1 MSEHIAL
8 YRKWRPLTFSDV
20 IGQEH
25 ITNTL
30 QNEVLSGKVGH
41 AFLFCGGRGTGKT
54 STARILSRALNCLS
68 SEDGNPCNEC
78 SACKGI
84 WSGEI
89 MDIIEIDAASNNGVD
104 NIRDLRSE
112 ARFAAAEAKYK
123 VYIIDEVHMLSGGAF
138 NALLKL
144 LEEPPEGVIFILATT
159 ETHKIPATIL
169 SRCQRF
175 DFKRITA
182 DDISSRIVYVAD
194 KEGISIDEGAAHLI
208 ARNADGALRDA
219 LSLLDQ
225 CSAISDTITEDSV
238 YSLLGLTE
246 KSFLYRTVR
255 SIATNDAKRT
265 LSMVDEFL
273 ASGKSASKLID
284 SLTDYFT
291 TLLRYSVSQTVFADF
306 TEEEKEE
313 FRLASTEM
321 SKERM
326 MFCIDTL
333 IKTAANLR
341 FMTNDRVMLDIAV
354 IKMCNPLYTADEDS
368 VILRISELEQKIAS
382 GTISVS
388 ATATPAPSVTDNA
401 PSGSAPAKKTKTIAA
416 KEPTTEDIKHI
427 SSKWK
432 DICKDTKNLKLL
444 IALERSSVREDDGAL
459 VLLFD
464 DTDKIMLDILSQETT
479 KSALEELI
487 LKHTGLT
494 PKIIT
499 RLASYYEDESITVE
513 ADPINLIVDTSPEEE
528 SAEEE
533 VSAIE
538 ATSLKTVS
546 VSSAPASEDEDSD
559 DEEFIFEEDTEE
571 DDHEEF

>member
-25 ITNTL
+25 ITRTL
-30 QNEVLSGKVGH
+30 QNEVVSGKTGH

-68 SEDGNPCNEC
+68 PVDGNPCNEC

-84 WSGEI
+84 LSGEI

-112 ARFAAAEAKYK
+112 ARFAAAEAKCK

-159 ETHKIPATIL
+159 ETHKVPATIL

-175 DFKRITA
+175 DFRRITA
-182 DDISSRIVYVAD
+182 DDIARRVVYVAR
-194 KEGISIDEGAAHLI
+194 EENINIEEGAAHLI
-208 ARNADGALRDA
+208 ARSADGALRDA

-225 CSAISDTITEDSV
+225 CSAISESITEDGV

-246 KSFLYRTVR
+246 KNFLYRTVR

-265 LSMVDEFL
+265 LTMVDEFL
-273 ASGKSASKLID
+273 ATGKSAAKFID

-291 TLLRYSVSQTVFADF
+291 TLLRYSVSETVFSDY
-306 TEEEKEE
+306 TDEEKDE

-321 SKERM
+321 TKERM

-333 IKTAANLR
+333 IKTASNLR

-354 IKMCNPLYTADEDS
+354 IKMCNPIYAEGEDA
-368 VILRISELEQKIAS
+368 VILRISELEKKIAS
-382 GTISVS
+382 GITVTSSIEV
-388 ATATPAPSVTDNA
+388 ATSDGGAVPKKALSKAKQV
-401 PSGSAPAKKTKTIAA
+401 KKT
-416 KEPTTEDIKHI
+416 EPTSEDIKTI
-427 SSKWK
+427 SDKWK
-432 DICKDTKNLKLL
+432 DICKDTKNIQLL
-444 IALERSSVREDDGAL
+444 IALERSTIREDEGAL

-464 DTDKIMLDILSQETT
+464 DTDKIMIDILSGEET
-479 KSALEELI
+479 KAALIELI
-487 LKHTGLT
+487 EKHTGFT

-499 RLASYYEDESITVE
+499 RLASFYEDEVFIEDDDPLNLIENETAEAVSEITVPNE
-513 ADPINLIVDTSPEEE
+513 TTP
-528 SAEEE
+528 
-533 VSAIE
+533 
-538 ATSLKTVS
+538 
-546 VSSAPASEDEDSD
+546 APAPSFKESESEDD
-559 DEEFIFEEDTEE
+559 DEEEYDFEEE
-571 DDHEEF
+571 DRDEEEF

>member
-25 ITNTL
+25 ITRTL
-30 QNEVLSGKVGH
+30 QNEVVSGKTGH

-68 SEDGNPCNEC
+68 PVDGNPCNEC

-84 WSGEI
+84 LSGEI

-112 ARFAAAEAKYK
+112 ARFAAAEAKCK

-159 ETHKIPATIL
+159 ETHKVPATIL

-175 DFKRITA
+175 DFRRITA
-182 DDISSRIVYVAD
+182 DDIARRVVHVAR
-194 KEGISIDEGAAHLI
+194 EENINIEEGAAHLI
-208 ARNADGALRDA
+208 ARSADGALRDA

-225 CSAISDTITEDSV
+225 CSAISDSITEDGV

-246 KSFLYRTVR
+246 KNFLYRTVR
-255 SIATNDAKRT
+255 SIATNDSKRT

-273 ASGKSASKLID
+273 AAGKSAAKFID

-291 TLLRYSVSQTVFADF
+291 TLLRYSVSETVFSDY
-306 TEEEKEE
+306 TDEEKEE

-321 SKERM
+321 TKERM

-333 IKTAANLR
+333 IKTASNLR
-341 FMTNDRVMLDIAV
+341 FMTNDRVMLDIAI
-354 IKMCNPLYTADEDS
+354 IKMCNPTYAEGEDA
-368 VILRISELEQKIAS
+368 VILRLSELEKKIAS
-382 GTISVS
+382 GITVVSPPENTISDGGAV
-388 ATATPAPSVTDNA
+388 P
-401 PSGSAPAKKTKTIAA
+401 KKALHKVKQVRKI
-416 KEPTTEDIKHI
+416 EPTSEDIKII
-427 SSKWK
+427 SDKWR
-432 DICKDTKNLKLL
+432 DICKDTKNIQLL
-444 IALERSSVREDDGAL
+444 IALERSTIREDEGAL

-464 DTDKIMLDILSQETT
+464 DTDKIMIDILSGEETKT
-479 KSALEELI
+479 ALIELI
-487 LKHTGLT
+487 EKHTGFT

-499 RLASYYEDESITVE
+499 RLASYYEDEVLIEDDDPLNLIESETVE
-513 ADPINLIVDTSPEEE
+513 AVPEVATASEAVPAPAPSYKENENGDDEDEEE
-528 SAEEE
+528 YDFEEE
-533 VSAIE
+533 
-538 ATSLKTVS
+538 
-546 VSSAPASEDEDSD
+546 DR
-559 DEEFIFEEDTEE
+559 DEE
-571 DDHEEF
+571 EF

>member
-8 YRKWRPLTFSDV
+8 YRKWRPMTFSDV

-25 ITNTL
+25 ITRTL
-30 QNEVLSGKVGH
+30 QNEVTSGKTGH

-68 SEDGNPCNEC
+68 PKDGDPCNEC

-84 WSGEI
+84 LSGEI

-159 ETHKIPATIL
+159 ETHKVPATIL

-175 DFKRITA
+175 DFRRITA
-182 DDISSRIVYVAD
+182 DDIANRIVYVAR
-194 KEGISIDEGAAHLI
+194 EENIVIEEGAAHLI
-208 ARNADGALRDA
+208 ARSADGALRDA

-225 CSAISDTITEDSV
+225 CSAISDSITEEGV

-246 KSFLYRTVR
+246 KNFLYRTVR
-255 SIATNDAKRT
+255 SIATNDSKRT
-265 LSMVDEFL
+265 LSMVDEFI
-273 ASGKSASKLID
+273 AAGKSAAKFID

-291 TLLRYSVSQTVFADF
+291 SLLRFSVSETVFSDY
-306 TEEEKEE
+306 TDEEKEE

-321 SKERM
+321 TNERM

-333 IKTAANLR
+333 LKTAADLR
-341 FMTNDRVMLDIAV
+341 FMPNDRVMLDIAV
-354 IKMCNPLYTADEDS
+354 IKMCNPMYAENTDA
-368 VILRISELEQKIAS
+368 VILRLSELEKKISS
-382 GTISVS
+382 GVVVAPVNTGTS
-388 ATATPAPSVTDNA
+388 APSASEKST
-401 PSGSAPAKKTKTIAA
+401 PQKAKQVKKI
-416 KEPTTEDIKHI
+416 EPTSEDIKTI
-427 SSKWK
+427 SDKWR
-432 DICKDTKNLKLL
+432 DICKDTSNLKLL
-444 IALERSSVREDDGAL
+444 IALERSTVREDEGAL

-464 DTDKIMLDILSQETT
+464 DTDKIMIDILSQENT
-479 KSALEELI
+479 KEALSELI
-487 LKHTGLT
+487 LKHTGLS
-494 PKIIT
+494 PKIVT
-499 RLASYYEDESITVE
+499 RLASYYEDETIAEDS
-513 ADPINLIVDTSPEEE
+513 DPLNLIEEE
-528 SAEEE
+528 TLDTP
-533 VSAIE
+533 VPIPE
-538 ATSLKTVS
+538 AS
-546 VSSAPASEDEDSD
+546 PASEDEAFKESPHAETEDE
-559 DEEFIFEEDTEE
+559 DEEEYDFEEEDNEE
-571 DDHEEF
+571 EEF

>member
-25 ITNTL
+25 ITRTL
-30 QNEVLSGKVGH
+30 QNEVTSGKTGH

-68 SEDGNPCNEC
+68 PVDGNPCNEC

-84 WSGEI
+84 LSGEI

-112 ARFAAAEAKYK
+112 ARFAAAEAKCK

-159 ETHKIPATIL
+159 ETHKVPATIL

-175 DFKRITA
+175 DFRRITA
-182 DDISSRIVYVAD
+182 DDIARRVVYVAR
-194 KEGISIDEGAAHLI
+194 EENINIEEGAAHLI
-208 ARNADGALRDA
+208 ARSADGALRDA

-225 CSAISDTITEDSV
+225 CSAISDSITEDGV

-246 KSFLYRTVR
+246 KNFLYRTVR
-255 SIATNDAKRT
+255 SIATNDSKRT
-265 LSMVDEFL
+265 LTMVDEFL
-273 ASGKSASKLID
+273 AAGKSAAKFID

-291 TLLRYSVSQTVFADF
+291 TLLRYSVSETVFSDY
-306 TEEEKEE
+306 TDEEKDE

-321 SKERM
+321 TKERM

-333 IKTAANLR
+333 IKTASNLR
-341 FMTNDRVMLDIAV
+341 FMTNDRVMLDIAI
-354 IKMCNPLYTADEDS
+354 IKMCNPIYAEGEDAF
-368 VILRISELEQKIAS
+368 VLRLSELEKKIAS
-382 GTISVS
+382 GITIS
-388 ATATPAPSVTDNA
+388 AQPETAISDGGALPKPALKK
-401 PSGSAPAKKTKTIAA
+401 AKQIRKI
-416 KEPTTEDIKHI
+416 EPTSEDIKMI
-427 SSKWK
+427 SDKWR
-432 DICKDTKNLKLL
+432 DICKDTKNIQLL
-444 IALERSSVREDDGAL
+444 IALERSSVREDEGAL

-464 DTDKIMLDILSQETT
+464 DTDKIMIDILSGEET
-479 KSALEELI
+479 KSALLSLI
-487 LKHTGLT
+487 EKHTGFT

-499 RLASYYEDESITVE
+499 RLASYYEDEVLTEDDDPLNLIESETVE
-513 ADPINLIVDTSPEEE
+513 ASPEATAINETAPTPAPTFKE
-528 SAEEE
+528 SENDDDEDEEE
-533 VSAIE
+533 YDFE
-538 ATSLKTVS
+538 E
-546 VSSAPASEDEDSD
+546 EDR
-559 DEEFIFEEDTEE
+559 DEE
-571 DDHEEF
+571 EF

>member
-8 YRKWRPLTFSDV
+8 YRKWRPMTFSDV

-25 ITNTL
+25 ITRTL
-30 QNEVLSGKVGH
+30 QNEVTSGKTGH

-68 SEDGNPCNEC
+68 PKDGDPCNEC

-84 WSGEI
+84 LSGEI

-159 ETHKIPATIL
+159 ETHKVPATIF

-175 DFKRITA
+175 DFRRITA
-182 DDISSRIVYVAD
+182 DDIANRIVYVAR
-194 KEGISIDEGAAHLI
+194 EENIVIEEGAAHLI
-208 ARNADGALRDA
+208 ARSADGALRDA

-225 CSAISDTITEDSV
+225 CSAISDSITEEGV

-246 KSFLYRTVR
+246 KNFLYRTVR
-255 SIATNDAKRT
+255 SIATNDSKRT
-265 LSMVDEFL
+265 LSMVDEFI
-273 ASGKSASKLID
+273 AAGKSAAKFID

-291 TLLRYSVSQTVFADF
+291 SLLRFSVSETVFSDY
-306 TEEEKEE
+306 TDEEKEE

-321 SKERM
+321 TNERM

-333 IKTAANLR
+333 LKTAADLR
-341 FMTNDRVMLDIAV
+341 FMPNDRVMLDIAV
-354 IKMCNPLYTADEDS
+354 IKMCNPMYAENTDA
-368 VILRISELEQKIAS
+368 VILRLSELEKKISS
-382 GTISVS
+382 GVVVAPVNTGTS
-388 ATATPAPSVTDNA
+388 APSASEKST
-401 PSGSAPAKKTKTIAA
+401 PQKAKQVKKI
-416 KEPTTEDIKHI
+416 EPTSEDIKTI
-427 SSKWK
+427 SDKWR
-432 DICKDTKNLKLL
+432 DICKDTSNLKLL
-444 IALERSSVREDDGAL
+444 IALERSTVREEEGAL

-464 DTDKIMLDILSQETT
+464 DTDKIMIDILSQENT
-479 KSALEELI
+479 KEALSELI
-487 LKHTGLT
+487 LKHTGLS
-494 PKIIT
+494 PKIVT
-499 RLASYYEDESITVE
+499 RLASYYEDETIAEDS
-513 ADPINLIVDTSPEEE
+513 DPLNLIEEE
-528 SAEEE
+528 TLDTP
-533 VSAIE
+533 VPIPE
-538 ATSLKTVS
+538 AS
-546 VSSAPASEDEDSD
+546 PASEDEAFKESPHAETEDE
-559 DEEFIFEEDTEE
+559 DEEEYDFEEEDNEE
-571 DDHEEF
+571 EEF

>member
-25 ITNTL
+25 ITRTL
-30 QNEVLSGKVGH
+30 QNEVMSGKTGH

-68 SEDGNPCNEC
+68 SKDGNPCNEC

-84 WSGEI
+84 LSGEI

-159 ETHKIPATIL
+159 ETHKVPATIL

-175 DFKRITA
+175 DFRRITA
-182 DDISSRIVYVAD
+182 DDIASRIVHVAR
-194 KEGISIDEGAAHLI
+194 EENITIEEGAAHLI
-208 ARNADGALRDA
+208 ARSADGALRDA

-225 CSAISDTITEDSV
+225 CSAISDSITEEGV

-246 KSFLYRTVR
+246 KNFLYRTVR

-265 LSMVDEFL
+265 LSMVDEFI
-273 ASGKSASKLID
+273 ASGKSAAKFID

-291 TLLRYSVSQTVFADF
+291 SLLRFAVSETVFSDY
-306 TEEEKEE
+306 TDEEKEE
-313 FRLASTEM
+313 FRLASGEM
-321 SKERM
+321 SRERM

-333 IKTAANLR
+333 LKTASNIR
-341 FMTNDRVMLDIAV
+341 YMTNDRVMLDIAV
-354 IKMCNPLYTADEDS
+354 IKMCNPLYASDDDAL
-368 VILRISELEQKIAS
+368 ILRISELEKKIAS
-382 GTISVS
+382 GVISVS
-388 ATATPAPSVTDNA
+388 PGSVQSQSPVASIPTKPADKP
-401 PSGSAPAKKTKTIAA
+401 KKAIKI
-416 KEPTTEDIKHI
+416 EPTSDEIKAI
-427 SSKWK
+427 SDKWK
-432 DICKDTKNLKLL
+432 DICKDTKNIKLL
-444 IALERSSVREDDGAL
+444 IALERSSVREDEGAL

-464 DTDKIMLDILSQETT
+464 DTDKIMLDILAQDDT
-479 KSALEELI
+479 KTALSELI
-487 LKHTGLT
+487 LKHTGFT

-499 RLASYYEDESITVE
+499 RLSSYYEDENPVIKET
-513 ADPINLIVDTSPEEE
+513 DPLNLIAEETSEEVFAEDVPPPSDEDAPPPPDLPEEE
-528 SAEEE
+528 EDDEDEEYDFEEE
-533 VSAIE
+533 H
-538 ATSLKTVS
+538 
-546 VSSAPASEDEDSD
+546 
-559 DEEFIFEEDTEE
+559 DEE
-571 DDHEEF
+571 EF

>member
-25 ITNTL
+25 ITRTL
-30 QNEVLSGKVGH
+30 QNEVVSGKTGH

-68 SEDGNPCNEC
+68 PVDGNPCNEC

-84 WSGEI
+84 LSGEI

-112 ARFAAAEAKYK
+112 ARFAAAEAKCK

-159 ETHKIPATIL
+159 ETHKVPATIL

-175 DFKRITA
+175 DFRRITA
-182 DDISSRIVYVAD
+182 DDIARRVVHVAR
-194 KEGISIDEGAAHLI
+194 EENINIEEGAAHLI
-208 ARNADGALRDA
+208 ARSADGALRDA

-225 CSAISDTITEDSV
+225 CSAISESITEDGV

-246 KSFLYRTVR
+246 KNFLYRTVR

-273 ASGKSASKLID
+273 AAGKSAAKFID

-291 TLLRYSVSQTVFADF
+291 TLLRYSVSETVFSDY
-306 TEEEKEE
+306 TDEEKEE

-321 SKERM
+321 TKERM

-333 IKTAANLR
+333 IKTASNLR
-341 FMTNDRVMLDIAV
+341 FMTNDRVMLDIAI
-354 IKMCNPLYTADEDS
+354 IKMCNPTYAEGEDA
-368 VILRISELEQKIAS
+368 VILRLSELEKKIAS
-382 GTISVS
+382 GITVSSPPENTISDGGAV
-388 ATATPAPSVTDNA
+388 P
-401 PSGSAPAKKTKTIAA
+401 KKALHKVKQVRKI
-416 KEPTTEDIKHI
+416 EPTSEDIKII
-427 SSKWK
+427 SDKWR
-432 DICKDTKNLKLL
+432 DICKDTKNIQLL
-444 IALERSSVREDDGAL
+444 IALERSTIREDEGAL

-464 DTDKIMLDILSQETT
+464 DTDKIMIDILSGEETKT
-479 KSALEELI
+479 ALIELI
-487 LKHTGLT
+487 EKHTGFT

-499 RLASYYEDESITVE
+499 RLASYYEDEVLIEDDDPLNLIESETVE
-513 ADPINLIVDTSPEEE
+513 ASPEVATTSEAAPAPTPSYKE
-528 SAEEE
+528 NENGDDEDEEE
-533 VSAIE
+533 YDFE
-538 ATSLKTVS
+538 E
-546 VSSAPASEDEDSD
+546 EDR
-559 DEEFIFEEDTEE
+559 DEE
-571 DDHEEF
+571 EF

>member
-25 ITNTL
+25 ITRTL
-30 QNEVLSGKVGH
+30 QNEVTSGKTGH

-68 SEDGNPCNEC
+68 PVDGNPCNEC

-84 WSGEI
+84 LSGEI

-112 ARFAAAEAKYK
+112 ARFAAAEAKCK

-159 ETHKIPATIL
+159 ETHKVPATIL

-175 DFKRITA
+175 DFRRITA
-182 DDISSRIVYVAD
+182 DDIARRVVYVAR
-194 KEGISIDEGAAHLI
+194 EENINIEEGAAHLI
-208 ARNADGALRDA
+208 ARSADGALRDA

-225 CSAISDTITEDSV
+225 CSAISDSITEDGV

-246 KSFLYRTVR
+246 KNFLYRTVR
-255 SIATNDAKRT
+255 SIATNDSKRT

-273 ASGKSASKLID
+273 AAGKSAAKFID

-291 TLLRYSVSQTVFADF
+291 TLLRYSVSETVFSDY
-306 TEEEKEE
+306 TDEEKDE

-321 SKERM
+321 TKERM

-333 IKTAANLR
+333 IKTASNLR
-341 FMTNDRVMLDIAV
+341 FMTNDRVMLDIAI
-354 IKMCNPLYTADEDS
+354 IKMCNPIYAEGEDAF
-368 VILRISELEQKIAS
+368 VLRLSELEKKIAS
-382 GTISVS
+382 GITVS
-388 ATATPAPSVTDNA
+388 AQPETAISDGGALPKPALKK
-401 PSGSAPAKKTKTIAA
+401 AKQIRKI
-416 KEPTTEDIKHI
+416 EPTSEDIKMI
-427 SSKWK
+427 SDKWR
-432 DICKDTKNLKLL
+432 DICKDTKNIQLL
-444 IALERSSVREDDGAL
+444 IALERSSVREDEGAL

-464 DTDKIMLDILSQETT
+464 DTDKIMIDILSGEET
-479 KSALEELI
+479 KSALLSLI
-487 LKHTGLT
+487 EKHTGFT

-499 RLASYYEDESITVE
+499 RLASYYEDEVLTEDDDPLNLIESETVE
-513 ADPINLIVDTSPEEE
+513 ASPEATAINETAPTPAPTFKE
-528 SAEEE
+528 SENDDDEDEEE
-533 VSAIE
+533 YDFE
-538 ATSLKTVS
+538 E
-546 VSSAPASEDEDSD
+546 EDR
-559 DEEFIFEEDTEE
+559 DEE
-571 DDHEEF
+571 EF

>member
-25 ITNTL
+25 ITRTL
-30 QNEVLSGKVGH
+30 QNEVVSGKTGH

-68 SEDGNPCNEC
+68 PVDGNPCNEC

-84 WSGEI
+84 LSGEI

-112 ARFAAAEAKYK
+112 ARFAAAEAKCK

-159 ETHKIPATIL
+159 ETHKVPATIL

-175 DFKRITA
+175 DFRRITA
-182 DDISSRIVYVAD
+182 DDIARRVVYVAR
-194 KEGISIDEGAAHLI
+194 EENINIEEGAAHLI
-208 ARNADGALRDA
+208 ARSADGALRDA

-225 CSAISDTITEDSV
+225 CSAISDSITEDGV

-246 KSFLYRTVR
+246 KNFLYRTVR
-255 SIATNDAKRT
+255 SIATNDSKRT

-273 ASGKSASKLID
+273 AAGKSAAKFID

-291 TLLRYSVSQTVFADF
+291 TLLRYSVSETVFSDY
-306 TEEEKEE
+306 TDEEKEE

-321 SKERM
+321 TKERM

-333 IKTAANLR
+333 IKTASNLR
-341 FMTNDRVMLDIAV
+341 FMTNDRVMLDIAI
-354 IKMCNPLYTADEDS
+354 IKMCNPTYAEGEDA
-368 VILRISELEQKIAS
+368 VILRLSELEKKIAS
-382 GTISVS
+382 GITVVSPPENTISDGG
-388 ATATPAPSVTDNA
+388 AIP
-401 PSGSAPAKKTKTIAA
+401 KKALHKVKQVRKI
-416 KEPTTEDIKHI
+416 EPTSEDIKII
-427 SSKWK
+427 SDKWR
-432 DICKDTKNLKLL
+432 DICKDTKNIQLL
-444 IALERSSVREDDGAL
+444 IALERSTIREDEGAL

-464 DTDKIMLDILSQETT
+464 DTDKIMIDILSGEETKT
-479 KSALEELI
+479 ALIELI
-487 LKHTGLT
+487 EKHTGFT

-499 RLASYYEDESITVE
+499 RLASYYEDEVLIEDDDPLNLIESETVE
-513 ADPINLIVDTSPEEE
+513 AVPEVATASEAAPAPTPSYKENENGDDEDEEE
-528 SAEEE
+528 YDFEEE
-533 VSAIE
+533 
-538 ATSLKTVS
+538 
-546 VSSAPASEDEDSD
+546 DR
-559 DEEFIFEEDTEE
+559 DEE
-571 DDHEEF
+571 EF

>member
-25 ITNTL
+25 ITRTL
-30 QNEVLSGKVGH
+30 QNEVTSGKTGH

-68 SEDGNPCNEC
+68 PVNGDPCNEC

-84 WSGEI
+84 LSGEI

-159 ETHKIPATIL
+159 ETHKVPATIL

-175 DFKRITA
+175 DFRRITA
-182 DDISSRIVYVAD
+182 DDIASRIAYVAR
-194 KEGISIDEGAAHLI
+194 EENISVDEGAVHLI
-208 ARNADGALRDA
+208 ARCADGALRDA

-225 CSAISDTITEDSV
+225 CSAISDSVTEEGV

-246 KSFLYRTVR
+246 KNFLYRTVR

-265 LSMVDEFL
+265 LSMVDDFI
-273 ASGKSASKLID
+273 ASGKSASKFID

-291 TLLRYSVSQTVFADF
+291 TLLRFAVSETVFSDY
-306 TEEEKEE
+306 TDEEKEE

-321 SKERM
+321 TKERM

-333 IKTAANLR
+333 LKASSDLR
-341 FMTNDRVMLDIAV
+341 FMTNDRIMLDIAV
-354 IKMCNPLYTADEDS
+354 IKMCNPIYASGEDA
-368 VILRISELEQKIAS
+368 VILRLSELERKIAS
-382 GTISVS
+382 GIAFAPEETS
-388 ATATPAPSVTDNA
+388 TPSPADAPT
-401 PSGSAPAKKTKTIAA
+401 PAKKQKIIRKT
-416 KEPTTEDIKHI
+416 EPTSEEIKAI
-427 SSKWK
+427 SDKWK
-432 DICKDTKNLKLL
+432 DICKDTRNIKLL
-444 IALERSSVREDDGAL
+444 IALERSSVREDEGNL

-464 DTDKIMLDILSQETT
+464 DTDKIMLDILAQEDT
-479 KSALEELI
+479 KTALSELI
-487 LKHTGLT
+487 VKHTGLS
-494 PKIIT
+494 PKIIA
-499 RLASYYEDESITVE
+499 RLASYYEDEAGIAEEDPLNLIE
-513 ADPINLIVDTSPEEE
+513 ADGEENTEEVQSEASTSPDAPPPPAVEEE
-528 SAEEE
+528 
-533 VSAIE
+533 
-538 ATSLKTVS
+538 
-546 VSSAPASEDEDSD
+546 EDEDDSEEEFSFEENDDD
-559 DEEFIFEEDTEE
+559 DE
-571 DDHEEF
+571 HEEF

>member
-25 ITNTL
+25 ITRTL
-30 QNEVLSGKVGH
+30 QNEVTSGKTGH

-68 SEDGNPCNEC
+68 PVNGDPCNEC
-78 SACKGI
+78 SSCKGI
-84 WSGEI
+84 LSGEI

-159 ETHKIPATIL
+159 ETHKVPATIL

-175 DFKRITA
+175 DFRRITA
-182 DDISSRIVYVAD
+182 EDIASRIVYVAG
-194 KEGISIDEGAAHLI
+194 KENISIDEGAAHLI
-208 ARNADGALRDA
+208 ARSADGALRDA

-225 CSAISDTITEDSV
+225 CSAISDSITEEGV

-246 KSFLYRTVR
+246 KNFLYRTVR

-265 LSMVDEFL
+265 LSMVDEFI
-273 ASGKSASKLID
+273 ASGKSAAKFID

-291 TLLRYSVSQTVFADF
+291 TLLRFAVSETVFSDY
-306 TEEEKEE
+306 TDEEKEE
-313 FRLASTEM
+313 FHLASTEM

-333 IKTAANLR
+333 LKASSDLR

-354 IKMCNPLYTADEDS
+354 IKMCNPTYASDNDAL
-368 VILRISELEQKIAS
+368 IMRLSELEKKVAS
-382 GTISVS
+382 GV
-388 ATATPAPSVTDNA
+388 AF
-401 PSGSAPAKKTKTIAA
+401 APAESAAAAFKAPTLPSIRKKAA
-416 KEPTTEDIKHI
+416 AIKKIEPTSEDIKTI
-427 SSKWK
+427 SDKWK
-432 DICKDTKNLKLL
+432 DICKDTSNIKLL
-444 IALERSSVREDDGAL
+444 IALERSSVREDDGTL

-464 DTDKIMLDILSQETT
+464 DTDKIMLDILAQEDT
-479 KSALEELI
+479 KNALSALIE
-487 LKHTGLT
+487 KHTGFS
-494 PKIIT
+494 PKFIA
-499 RLASYYEDESITVE
+499 RLASYYEDESTVSE
-513 ADPINLIVDTSPEEE
+513 EDPLNLIDEETEE
-528 SAEEE
+528 SVPAPESEP
-533 VSAIE
+533 
-538 ATSLKTVS
+538 S
-546 VSSAPASEDEDSD
+546 VSSPSPAHIAPDEENEEEEEEFSFEENDDD
-559 DEEFIFEEDTEE
+559 DE
-571 DDHEEF
+571 HEEF

>member
-8 YRKWRPLTFSDV
+8 YRKWRPMTFSDV

-25 ITNTL
+25 ITRTL
-30 QNEVLSGKVGH
+30 QNEVTSGKTGH

-68 SEDGNPCNEC
+68 PKDGDPCNEC

-84 WSGEI
+84 LSGEI

-159 ETHKIPATIL
+159 ETHKVPATIL

-175 DFKRITA
+175 DFRRITA
-182 DDISSRIVYVAD
+182 DDIANRIVYVAR
-194 KEGISIDEGAAHLI
+194 EENIVIEEGAAHLI
-208 ARNADGALRDA
+208 ARSADGALRDA

-225 CSAISDTITEDSV
+225 CSAISDSITEEGV

-246 KSFLYRTVR
+246 KNFLYRTVR
-255 SIATNDAKRT
+255 SIATNDSKRT
-265 LSMVDEFL
+265 LSMVDEFI
-273 ASGKSASKLID
+273 AAGKSAAKFID

-291 TLLRYSVSQTVFADF
+291 SLLRFSVSETVFSDY
-306 TEEEKEE
+306 TDEEKEE

-321 SKERM
+321 TNERM

-333 IKTAANLR
+333 LKTAADLR
-341 FMTNDRVMLDIAV
+341 FMPNDRVMLDIAV
-354 IKMCNPLYTADEDS
+354 IKMCNPMYAENTDA
-368 VILRISELEQKIAS
+368 VILRLSELEKKISS
-382 GTISVS
+382 GVVVAPVNTGTS
-388 ATATPAPSVTDNA
+388 APSASEKST
-401 PSGSAPAKKTKTIAA
+401 PPKAKQVKKI
-416 KEPTTEDIKHI
+416 EPTSEDIKTI
-427 SSKWK
+427 SDKWR
-432 DICKDTKNLKLL
+432 DICKDTSNLKLL
-444 IALERSSVREDDGAL
+444 IALERSTVREDEGAL

-464 DTDKIMLDILSQETT
+464 DTDKIMIDILSQENT
-479 KSALEELI
+479 KEALSELI
-487 LKHTGLT
+487 LKHTGLS
-494 PKIIT
+494 PKIVT
-499 RLASYYEDESITVE
+499 RLASYYEDETIAEDS
-513 ADPINLIVDTSPEEE
+513 DPLNLIEEE
-528 SAEEE
+528 TLDTP
-533 VSAIE
+533 VPIPE
-538 ATSLKTVS
+538 AS
-546 VSSAPASEDEDSD
+546 PASEDEAFKESPHAETEDE
-559 DEEFIFEEDTEE
+559 DEEEYDFEEEDNEE
-571 DDHEEF
+571 EEF

>member
-25 ITNTL
+25 ITRTL
-30 QNEVLSGKVGH
+30 QNEVVSGKTGH

-68 SEDGNPCNEC
+68 PVDGNPCNEC

-84 WSGEI
+84 LSGEI

-112 ARFAAAEAKYK
+112 ARFAAAEAKCK

-159 ETHKIPATIL
+159 ETHKVPATIL

-175 DFKRITA
+175 DFRRITA
-182 DDISSRIVYVAD
+182 DDIARRVVYVAR
-194 KEGISIDEGAAHLI
+194 EENINIEEGAAHLI
-208 ARNADGALRDA
+208 ARSADGALRDA

-225 CSAISDTITEDSV
+225 CSAISESITEDGV

-246 KSFLYRTVR
+246 KNFLYRTVR

-273 ASGKSASKLID
+273 AAGKSAAKFID

-291 TLLRYSVSQTVFADF
+291 TLLRYSVSETVFSDY
-306 TEEEKEE
+306 TDEEKDE

-321 SKERM
+321 TKERM

-333 IKTAANLR
+333 IKTASNLR

-354 IKMCNPLYTADEDS
+354 IKMCNPMYAEGEDA
-368 VILRISELEQKIAS
+368 VILRISELEKKIAS
-382 GTISVS
+382 GITVTSSIEV
-388 ATATPAPSVTDNA
+388 ATPDGGAVPKKALSKAKQVRKT
-401 PSGSAPAKKTKTIAA
+401 SA
-416 KEPTTEDIKHI
+416 
-427 SSKWK
+427 
-432 DICKDTKNLKLL
+432 
-444 IALERSSVREDDGAL
+444 
-459 VLLFD
+459 
-464 DTDKIMLDILSQETT
+464 KIQRTFS
-479 KSALEELI
+479 
-487 LKHTGLT
+487 
-494 PKIIT
+494 
-499 RLASYYEDESITVE
+499 
-513 ADPINLIVDTSPEEE
+513 
-528 SAEEE
+528 
-533 VSAIE
+533 
-538 ATSLKTVS
+538 
-546 VSSAPASEDEDSD
+546 
-559 DEEFIFEEDTEE
+559 F
-571 DDHEEF
+571 